1 MNHRA
6 RLRKD
11 EVNRAEKCCYICSKS
26 ALTSGCTKVVKE
38 WLPFI
43 LLKESMCRLSGLRLC
58 SAVSFHFSDFFFT
71 FSFAVSV
78 VLIAALQSCSCTASA
93 AVCNRTVQH
102 CTNTTATNVTWFYST
117 KHQDL
122 SWLGCRC
129 TRSYTVNA
137 VQEQYAHSVGFNFNV
152 VNTSSLLL

>member
-58 SAVSFHFSDFFFT
+58 SAVSFHFSDFFFH
-71 FSFAVSV
+71 
-78 VLIAALQSCSCTASA
+78 VLFCCQRCPYRRPSELQLHCFCCSL
-93 AVCNRTVQH
+93 QP
-102 CTNTTATNVTWFYST
+102 YST
-117 KHQDL
+117 TLYKHNSNKRNL
-122 SWLGCRC
+122 VLLNK
-129 TRSYTVNA
+129 TPRSVMA
-137 VQEQYAHSVGFNFNV
+137 G
-152 VNTSSLLL
+152 L